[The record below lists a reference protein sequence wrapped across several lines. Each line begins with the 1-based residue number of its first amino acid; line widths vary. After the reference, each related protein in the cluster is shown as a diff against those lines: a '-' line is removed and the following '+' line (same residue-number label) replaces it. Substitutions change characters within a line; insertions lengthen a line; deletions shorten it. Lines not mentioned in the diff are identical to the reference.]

1 MRSLRFIAA
10 VVVALA
16 AETAGAAGV
25 ADLRLVPFPK
35 QIELQPGDFSLS
47 EKLVLES
54 SAADAELL
62 GRLIGGEL
70 RRAGLPA
77 PELRAAA
84 GKDHVFC
91 LTAAGKQ
98 QPSIRF
104 RDGATAEDYA
114 LVVTPDGVHASAPGR
129 EGLFYAAQTLCQLVR
144 GNRGPG
150 GIPCLTIHDWPSL
163 RWRCFLDDMTRG
175 PSAKLD
181 TLRREVDLGAAL
193 KMNLVTYYMEYQF
206 AFRKHPTIGPKDG
219 SLEPRELAALV
230 SYAKPLGMDVL
241 GNQQSF
247 GHFGAI
253 LAHPEF
259 AAARETGDVL
269 SPIKEETYKLLDD
282 LYSEELPLLPFPW
295 FNVCCD
301 ETAGLGSGPSK
312 DLAAKIG
319 IGGVYVRH
327 VCRIHDLLK
336 NKYRK
341 RMMMWGDIILQH
353 PDKLDQIPKDT
364 IMLTWAYDPRAS
376 FADQIVPFARS
387 GYEFFV
393 CPGVDDWSRILPNFD
408 GATVNIRN
416 FVRDGVKH
424 HALGMIN
431 TEWKDD
437 GESLRGCNWH
447 GYAWGAECAWNA
459 SATTPEVF
467 NRRLGGV
474 LFGEKGD
481 HFGRA
486 IGLLAQTHKLPGMNG
501 MMNGR
506 FWQNDFPPSGDPA
519 TVRTSAQ
526 RLLATVRPAIEHLEV
541 CKKEAVANA
550 DLLDS
555 FLLGARR
562 MERIGQRMLDGLA
575 SAEAYREAY
584 AATDKAAALRFLA
597 TAEDLVRSN
606 REAHATLAREFERLW
621 RTESKPYALKSVMDR
636 YAGVAARF
644 GALQRHLAGARRNA
658 EAGQPLPSP
667 EEAGLDLPQGL
678 VRRTEA
684 QKVVPGPLEPDTPW
698 AEPAATHRLGLTVRA
713 GSVDRFDVP
722 VELDVRLPDG
732 LAAKP
737 VRAFCLTAGAAP
749 REVLAQL
756 DPSDSPAKARL
767 VLLLPGGLAKG
778 TAATVHV
785 YLGLSHAPLPL
796 PQAVSTT
803 PGPKGMK
810 WIENDRVRLLL
821 GPEGGHVYRWE
832 VKALDNRDLTMP
844 GETGWTGFADTG
856 GDHRSSPSTLL
867 CTARGPALVRYV
879 CTDKLGL
886 VKTMSLFGGASWLE
900 VVLSDPVGY
909 YWDFDNPKNFAADG
923 PTPGK
928 YLFSNGAAGA
938 VAKEADGVEA
948 QVKADQVSWAVK
960 FNRQKLALGLV
971 TPEVAARLGVAPG
984 SGAGGVGIEGGPSA
998 AQHFITYAGLL
1009 AAEPA
1014 ETMNRLGQTL
1024 DFRKQ
1029 PDVVLHGVQARAAK
1043 Q

>member
-1 MRSLRFIAA
+1 MRSLRFLAA

-16 AETAGAAGV
+16 AETVAAAGV

-35 QIELQPGDFSLS
+35 QIKLQPGRFSLA
-47 EKLVLES
+47 EKLVLEAP
-54 SAADAELL
+54 AADAELL
-62 GRLIGGEL
+62 GRLIGAEL
-70 RRAGLPA
+70 RRVGSPA
-77 PELRAAA
+77 PEVRAAE
-84 GKDHVFC
+84 GKDQVFH
-91 LTAAGKQ
+91 LATDGKQ
-98 QPSIRF
+98 QPGATRF

-114 LVVTPDGVHASAPGR
+114 LLVRPEGVWAAAPGR
-129 EGLFYAAQTLCQLVR
+129 EGLFYAAQTLCQLIR

-150 GIPCLTIHDWPSL
+150 GIPGLSIRDWPAL

-175 PSAKLD
+175 PSATLD

-193 KMNLVTYYMEYQF
+193 KMNLFTYYMEYQF
-206 AFRKHPTIGPKDG
+206 AFQKHPAIGPKDG

-230 SYAKPLGMDVL
+230 RYAKPLGMDIL

-282 LYSEELPLLPFPW
+282 LYAEELPLLPFPW

-301 ETAGLGSGPSK
+301 ETFGLGNGPSK

-319 IGGVYVRH
+319 VGGVYVRH

-336 NKYRK
+336 NKYQK

-353 PDKLDQIPKDT
+353 PDKLNQIPKDT

-376 FADQIVPFARS
+376 FDDQIVPFARS

-393 CPGVDDWSRILPNFD
+393 CPGVDDWSRILPNF
-408 GATVNIRN
+408 GEATVNIRN

-424 HALGMIN
+424 HALGMLN
-431 TEWKDD
+431 TDWKDD

-459 SATTPEVF
+459 SKTTPEVF
-467 NRRLGGV
+467 DRRLGGV

-481 HFGRA
+481 HFGQA
-486 IGLLAQTHKLPGMNG
+486 IELLAQTHKLPGMNA

-506 FWQNDFPPSGDPA
+506 FWQNDFPPGGDPA
-519 TVRTSAQ
+519 AVRTSAG
-526 RLLATVRPAIEHLEV
+526 RLLAIVRPAIEHLEV

-555 FLLGARR
+555 FLFGARR
-562 MERIGQRMLDGLA
+562 MERIGERMLDGLA
-575 SAEAYREAY
+575 AAEAYREAY
-584 AATDKAAALRFLA
+584 TATDKQAALRLLTTVQVIVRNNQLA
-597 TAEDLVRSN
+597 HVALR
-606 REAHATLAREFERLW
+606 REFERLW
-621 RTESKPYALKSVMDR
+621 RAESKPYSLKVVMDR

-644 GALQRHLAGARRNA
+644 DALAQRLAGARRNA
-658 EAGQPLPSP
+658 EAGRPLPSP
-667 EEAGLDLPQGL
+667 EEAGLDLPQGFI
-678 VRRTEA
+678 RRTQP
-684 QKVVPGPLEPDTPW
+684 QKIVPGPLEPDAVW

-722 VELDVRLPDG
+722 VELDVNLPDG

-737 VRAFCLTAGAAP
+737 VRAFRLTAGAAP
-749 REVLAQL
+749 GEVLAQL
-756 DPSDSPAKARL
+756 DPLGSPAKARL

-778 TAATVHV
+778 AAATVHV
-785 YLGLSHAPLPL
+785 YLSLAHSPPAL

-803 PGPKGMK
+803 PGPKGMQ
-810 WIENDRVRLLL
+810 WIENNHVRLLL

-844 GETGWTGFADTG
+844 GETGWAGFADTG
-856 GDHRSSPSTLL
+856 GEHRDSPNALV
-867 CTARGPALVRYV
+867 CTAPGRHWSA
-879 CTDKLGL
+879 
-886 VKTMSLFGGASWLE
+886 MSA
-900 VVLSDPVGY
+900 
-909 YWDFDNPKNFAADG
+909 
-923 PTPGK
+923 PT
-928 YLFSNGAAGA
+928 
-938 VAKEADGVEA
+938 
-948 QVKADQVSWAVK
+948 SWAW
-960 FNRQKLALGLV
+960 
-971 TPEVAARLGVAPG
+971 
-984 SGAGGVGIEGGPSA
+984 
-998 AQHFITYAGLL
+998 
-1009 AAEPA
+1009 
-1014 ETMNRLGQTL
+1014 
-1024 DFRKQ
+1024 
-1029 PDVVLHGVQARAAK
+1029 
-1043 Q
+1043 

>member
-1 MRSLRFIAA
+1 MR
-10 VVVALA
+10 
-16 AETAGAAGV
+16 
-25 ADLRLVPFPK
+25 
-35 QIELQPGDFSLS
+35 
-47 EKLVLES
+47 
-54 SAADAELL
+54 
-62 GRLIGGEL
+62 
-70 RRAGLPA
+70 
-77 PELRAAA
+77 
-84 GKDHVFC
+84 
-91 LTAAGKQ
+91 
-98 QPSIRF
+98 
-104 RDGATAEDYA
+104 
-114 LVVTPDGVHASAPGR
+114 
-129 EGLFYAAQTLCQLVR
+129 
-144 GNRGPG
+144 
-150 GIPCLTIHDWPSL
+150 
-163 RWRCFLDDMTRG
+163 
-175 PSAKLD
+175 
-181 TLRREVDLGAAL
+181 
-193 KMNLVTYYMEYQF
+193 
-206 AFRKHPTIGPKDG
+206 
-219 SLEPRELAALV
+219 
-230 SYAKPLGMDVL
+230 YAKPLGMDVL

-269 SPIKEETYKLLDD
+269 SPVKEETYKLLDD

-319 IGGVYVRH
+319 VGGVYVRH
-327 VCRIHDLLK
+327 VCRLHDLLK

-353 PDKLDQIPKDT
+353 PDKLDRIPKDT

-376 FADQIVPFARS
+376 FEDQIVPFARS

-393 CPGVDDWSRILPNFD
+393 CPGVDDWSRILPNFG
-408 GATVNIRN
+408 GAAVNIRN

-424 HALGMIN
+424 HALGMLN

-459 SATTPEVF
+459 SQTTPEVF

-481 HFGRA
+481 HFGQA
-486 IGLLAQTHKLPGMNG
+486 IELLARTHKLPGMNG

-506 FWQNDFPPSGDPA
+506 FWQNDFPPGGDPA
-519 TVRTSAQ
+519 AVRTSAR

-555 FLLGARR
+555 FLFGARR

-575 SAEAYREAY
+575 SVEAYRDAY
-584 AATDKAAALRFLA
+584 TAADKETALRFLT

-606 REAHATLAREFERLW
+606 REAHATLGREFERLW
-621 RTESKPYALKSVMDR
+621 RAESKPYSLKSVTDR

-644 GALQRHLAGARRNA
+644 DALQRHLAGARRNA
-658 EAGQPLPSP
+658 EAGQPLPGP
-667 EEAGLDLPQGL
+667 DEAGLDLQQGF
-678 VRRTEA
+678 VRRTQA
-684 QKVVPGPLEPDTPW
+684 QKVVPGPLEPQAPW

-713 GSVDRFDVP
+713 GNVDRFDMP

-732 LAAKP
+732 LAGKP
-737 VRAFCLTAGAAP
+737 VRAFRLTAGAAP

-756 DPSDSPAKARL
+756 DPSGSPAKARL
-767 VLLLPGGLAKG
+767 VLLLPGRLAKG

-785 YLGLSHAPLPL
+785 YLGLSHSPPTL
-796 PQAVSTT
+796 PQAASTT

-810 WIENDRVRLLL
+810 WMENDRVRLLL

-844 GETGWTGFADTG
+844 GETGWAGFADTG
-856 GDHRSSPSTLL
+856 GDHRSSPNSLL

-886 VKTMSLFGGASWLE
+886 VKTISLFGGASWME
-900 VVLSDPVGY
+900 VVLGDPVGY

-928 YLFSNGAAGA
+928 YLFSDGAAGTLGR
-938 VAKEADGVEA
+938 EADGIEA
-948 QVKADQVSWAVK
+948 QVKADRVSWAVK
-960 FNRQKLALGLV
+960 FNRQKLASAWSRPRWPHGWAWPRAPV
-971 TPEVAARLGVAPG
+971 PAAWASKAARRLPAISSPMPG
-984 SGAGGVGIEGGPSA
+984 CWQPSR
-998 AQHFITYAGLL
+998 QK
-1009 AAEPA
+1009 P
-1014 ETMNRLGQTL
+1014 
-1024 DFRKQ
+1024 
-1029 PDVVLHGVQARAAK
+1029 
-1043 Q
+1043 